1 MGKALRWLLVFAF
14 VFTAIGVGQ
23 PQIAHAQTA
32 FPAYTSS
39 IQVAN
44 LSSTT
49 ANITITA
56 YNADGSKNGTDLLDT
71 IPADGS
77 KAYFP
82 ISNVQAGFNGAIVVS
97 SSQSIAAISN
107 IVVSPDLRAGASY
120 VGRDSGATT
129 VLLPLLNKNN
139 SGFNTWFSVQNAGTA
154 AANVTVKYS
163 DGTEATGTIPVGA
176 AKVFN
181 QASETHSQAVFA
193 GTITSNQPV
202 VAAVIQE
209 ANTAANRVMFAY
221 TGISSGTTNP
231 VFPLINAN
239 NSGYITGA
247 QIQNAGAAASSITL
261 SYTPAGAGT
270 ACTETQTIQPGA
282 VAIFSLYSFHAS
294 AAIPNGGTS
303 TCVRGQRF
311 VGSAKVTGNSAS
323 VNLVGQANQLLPG
336 VNGEAYNAFSVADA
350 TNVVVLPLIM
360 DRNSGFFTGINV
372 QNVGDAAT
380 TVKCTFTNASYTIE
394 KTLQPGEAL
403 NDIQQ
408 NKIADRYVGGGR
420 CSSTDTAAKIVAVV
434 NELKIGTVD
443 QLLVYEGINKK

>member
-56 YNADGSKNGTDLLDT
+56 YNADGSKNGTDLADT

-120 VGRDSGATT
+120 VGRDSGGTT

-181 QASETHSQAVFA
+181 QGSETHSQAVFA

-202 VAAVIQE
+202 VDF
-209 ANTAANRVMFAY
+209 R
-221 TGISSGTTNP
+221 
-231 VFPLINAN
+231 
-239 NSGYITGA
+239 
-247 QIQNAGAAASSITL
+247 AASPFPRVDNKL
-261 SYTPAGAGT
+261 W
-270 ACTETQTIQPGA
+270 
-282 VAIFSLYSFHAS
+282 FSFVNRIRFERIVDNVFLRLLNTSFVDP
-294 AAIPNGGTS
+294 ID
-303 TCVRGQRF
+303 
-311 VGSAKVTGNSAS
+311 
-323 VNLVGQANQLLPG
+323 L
-336 VNGEAYNAFSVADA
+336 
-350 TNVVVLPLIM
+350 
-360 DRNSGFFTGINV
+360 FTR
-372 QNVGDAAT
+372 
-380 TVKCTFTNASYTIE
+380 K
-394 KTLQPGEAL
+394 
-403 NDIQQ
+403 
-408 NKIADRYVGGGR
+408 R
-420 CSSTDTAAKIVAVV
+420 C
-434 NELKIGTVD
+434 G
-443 QLLVYEGINKK
+443 